1 MENFHKISAFYIIY
15 LCTSS
20 IATPSLRLVLML
32 YRQKQAI
39 LVFEAVNVARYI
51 FFPCFHLLL
60 FWDVDGDLEKIGA
73 GDVFVPLEALV

>member
-1 MENFHKISAFYIIY
+1 
-15 LCTSS
+15 
-20 IATPSLRLVLML
+20 ML

-73 GDVFVPLEALV
+73 GDVFVPLEALVWYFDILFSVVLFTLGLGCVVSHLFI